1 MMLQVGFD
9 PTLLPTGTAIV
20 TAALG
25 AFVAYQA
32 LRGYRRNASTVMLYL
47 AIGIVLL
54 TTAPV
59 ALRLGLD
66 VLGVLDDA
74 GRALLAQTL
83 RIAGLVV
90 VLYAVAS

>member
-1 MMLQVGFD
+1 MMLQAGLD
-9 PTLLPTGTAIV
+9 PALLPTGTAIV
-20 TAALG
+20 TAVVG

-32 LRGYRRNASTVMLYL
+32 FRGYRRNASQVMLYL

-59 ALRLGLD
+59 AVRLALE
-66 VLGVLDDA
+66 VLAVLDDA

-83 RIAGLVV
+83 RVAGLIA
-90 VLYAVAS
+90 VLYAVAG